1 MGVPPA
7 LRVAINSLYQK
18 LIFVIRDSRNIP
30 VKSCQTGELRDGC
43 LFSPFS
49 LIYSKIIIIAPV
61 HAQTSMVHNVVSS
74 LVMLIANMLAEFQQ
88 MCAI

>member
-7 LRVAINSLYQK
+7 LRAAINSLYQK

-30 VKSCQTGELRDGC
+30 VKSCQPGELRDGC

-49 LIYSKIIIIAPV
+49 LIYSKIVIAPV

-74 LVMLIANMLAEFQQ
+74 LVMLIANMLA
-88 MCAI
+88 